1 VTLNLGRLA
10 ATLEPPSTSPAHE
23 IAATWIHA
31 RYHQSPSTTPSK
43 TIHDA
48 TEINQLKSGSRQYG
62 TSQSNT
68 DTLGDGQE
76 EEVLLHTTANSAHRR
91 RRHETNSVHTHR
103 EHLRLTQHLC
113 RFSPSTFSTLA
124 LSTRPASTSSR
135 YIHTPPP
142 PNRHPESHPLTYM
155 PARPLCPAP
164 APSSWTSSAPAA
176 SPSPPSSRTPKPSLS
191 APAAPRSSASPPVA
205 RPVLPRAALSAGSRA
220 LATMM
225 DLEEW

>member
-1 VTLNLGRLA
+1 
-10 ATLEPPSTSPAHE
+10 
-23 IAATWIHA
+23 
-31 RYHQSPSTTPSK
+31 
-43 TIHDA
+43 
-48 TEINQLKSGSRQYG
+48 
-62 TSQSNT
+62 
-68 DTLGDGQE
+68 
-76 EEVLLHTTANSAHRR
+76 VLLHTTANSAHRR
-91 RRHETNSVHTHR
+91 RRRHEAVVHIHR
-103 EHLRLTQHLC
+103 KHPRLTQRLC

-135 YIHTPPP
+135 YIHTPPSP
-142 PNRHPESHPLTYM
+142 DRHPESQPLTHT
-155 PARPLCPAP
+155 PDRPLCPVP

-191 APAAPRSSASPPVA
+191 APAAPRSSASPPVV